1 MFDEI
6 IKEIETRCSNKLE
19 TQSTIAHSYANMLNY
34 LDFISYDKIKIANA
48 AVKAR
53 YPSKSGF
60 VRVKKLAWEIAEK
73 RQRAEHRVQLT
84 DGGRAQIEVESVA
97 AIGN

>member
-6 IKEIETRCSNKLE
+6 IKEIETRCANKLE
-19 TQSTIAHSYANMLNY
+19 TQFTIAQSYANMLNY
-34 LDFISYDKIKIANA
+34 LDFIPDEKIKVANA

-60 VRVKKLAWEIAEK
+60 ARVKKIAWEIAEK
-73 RQRAEHRVQLT
+73 RHRTQQSMHPT
-84 DGGRAQIEVESVA
+84 RSK
-97 AIGN
+97 